1 MIKYLAIL
9 ALVVF
14 TFGACTKTKGTKIP
28 SIGEVSVHPQTVRAG
43 NPDDKVFISFKVAD
57 GDRDLGQSKNSG
69 KYDIYL
75 RDKRTD
81 SIIGFY
87 LPEIPKEIKDGKD
100 GIEGHCTVIINAA
113 FLQLRPDHPELDTLQ
128 YEMYIT
134 DLAGNESNR
143 LDTWDIYLVK
153 P

>member
-9 ALVVF
+9 ALAVF
-14 TFGACTKTKGTKIP
+14 TFGACTKSKGSKIP
-28 SIGEVSVHPQTVRAG
+28 TIGEVSVYPQTVRAG
-43 NPDDKVFISFKVAD
+43 IPNDTIFISFKISDAD
-57 GDRDLGQSKNSG
+57 GDLGQSTGTG

-81 SIIGFY
+81 SVIGYYF
-87 LPEIPKEIKDGKD
+87 PEIPKEITDGKD

-113 FLQLRPDHPELDTLQ
+113 FLQLRPDHPELDTLK

>member
-9 ALVVF
+9 ALVAV
-14 TFGACTKTKGTKIP
+14 TFGACTKNKGSKIP
-28 SIGEVSVHPQTVRAG
+28 SIGEVSVFPQTVRAG
-43 NPDDKVFISFKVAD
+43 VPNDTVFISFKVAD
-57 GDRDLGQSKNSG
+57 GDGDLGQAPSSG

-81 SIIGFY
+81 SIIGYYF
-87 LPEIPKEIKDGKD
+87 PEIPKEIADGKD
-100 GIEGHCTVIINAA
+100 GVDGNCTVIINAA

-128 YEMYIT
+128 YEIYIT
-134 DLAGNESNR
+134 DKAGNESNR
-143 LDTWDIYLVK
+143 ITTWDIYLVK